1 MNSRDTWI
9 FSGERTAGRSVLMA
23 VGEDLQLSEWL
34 STFITK
40 QEYLKIQ
47 SIWQEYLP
55 ALKDHTSSLVHGSPF
70 PWTICLLRDGESGF

>member
-1 MNSRDTWI
+1 MVIVGPHLITVMGFLPEIWNSSSDTWI

-47 SIWQEYLP
+47 SI
-55 ALKDHTSSLVHGSPF
+55 
-70 PWTICLLRDGESGF
+70 